1 MVIDADGWMQ
11 SGAAARPGSYCPQNC
26 VTVIKH
32 HITVSGIAISLE
44 IIPEIEKNGLSAT
57 VYTELTD
64 IEDEQN
70 GIFTFDR
77 TLKIKKQTLIDI
89 NKKVE
94 NAYAKKFK

>member
-1 MVIDADGWMQ
+1 MKNAQQFENAYVKLFE
-11 SGAAARPGSYCPQNC
+11 
-26 VTVIKH
+26 T
-32 HITVSGIAISLE
+32 E

-64 IEDEQN
+64 LEDEQN

-77 TLKIKKQTLIDI
+77 TLKINKQTLIDL